1 MIHRGKLI
9 VTNQRITMLE
19 IAAITAIITE
29 AAEVAII
36 PTAAAF
42 LSSELIAGSKSKHN
56 GLFQLA
62 FGLIKAV
69 AKEITEAAP
78 ETDIKPVAKRS
89 PRARVKAV
97 PKAQAPQ
104 KARSRRS
111 N

>member
-1 MIHRGKLI
+1 
-9 VTNQRITMLE
+9 MLE

-69 AKEITEAAP
+69 AKEITETEAVP
-78 ETDIKPVAKRS
+78 ETDIKPVARRS
-89 PRARVKAV
+89 PKSRVKAT
-97 PKAQAPQ
+97 PKSESPQ
-104 KARSRRS
+104 KRQKAPTRTPRR
-111 N
+111 